1 MTEYNAI
8 DVALDEDFELMEAWH
23 KASFDWRKSV
33 NPLTRKRRVIRRR
46 IIETVR
52 QQLESGE
59 RDQDKIVEAVYGN
72 LIVLMV
78 ILPIVQELVKL
89 FVRKIIELWEER
101 EQ

>member
-46 IIETVR
+46 IIETTR

>member
-1 MTEYNAI
+1 VTEYNAI

-46 IIETVR
+46 IIETTR